1 MLKLGRYPPQK
12 IQSSHLKY
20 KEHVQDVY
28 NNGDRE
34 GFLIG
39 RQYVLVYQSSD
50 VDQKFPLNVSNVLSW
65 SSFAVADQ
73 YQNPQ
78 QNVFHY

>member
-1 MLKLGRYPPQK
+1 M
-12 IQSSHLKY
+12 
-20 KEHVQDVY
+20 Y

-39 RQYVLVYQSSD
+39 WQYMLVYQSPD

-65 SSFAVADQ
+65 GSFTVADQ